1 MLPLKSE
8 DLIPVAKVIVSL
20 INELEALISKDESF
34 PATSEQDA
42 NTMRL
47 ASDAMKEELE
57 QAQEFAS
64 RFLLLGMILS
74 ASEGLQS
81 KMAAQNTTDAVQS

>member
-1 MLPLKSE
+1 MLPLKSQ

-20 INELEALISKDESF
+20 INELEALISKYESF

>member
-20 INELEALISKDESF
+20 INELGALISKYESF

-74 ASEGLQS
+74 ASEELQS
-81 KMAAQNTTDAVQS
+81 KMAAQNTADAVQS

>member
-1 MLPLKSE
+1 MLPLKSQ
-8 DLIPVAKVIVSL
+8 DLIPVAKVIISL
-20 INELEALISKDESF
+20 ITELEALISKYESF
-34 PATSEQDA
+34 PTTSEQDA

>member
-8 DLIPVAKVIVSL
+8 DLVPVARVIVSL
-20 INELEALISKDESF
+20 IDELGALISKYESF
-34 PATSEQDA
+34 QATNEQDA

-47 ASDAMKEELE
+47 AVDAMKEELA
-57 QAQEFAS
+57 QAQESAS
-64 RFLLLGMILS
+64 RFLLLGMVLV

-81 KMAAQNTTDAVQS
+81 TQAAQNTTDAVQS